1 MVNQTDVNH
10 ATAGTLAQ
18 DAAVTPESVIE
29 SLRELRAQIPNY
41 VQLPL
46 PIAATLRSVSALNGE
61 FTQAAISAVGASE
74 TVQATVGQTSDQ
86 MQAEVDAIARW
97 SVVRDE
103 LKATLDGVTSAVLT
117 MKHTLGQSALLAYTV
132 SKKLV
137 RAPKHADLLPHV
149 ALMRKTNRLGR
160 SRKVQTQTPAPAPA
174 PNPAPAPPPVI
185 HV

>member
-1 MVNQTDVNH
+1 
-10 ATAGTLAQ
+10 
-18 DAAVTPESVIE
+18 
-29 SLRELRAQIPNY
+29 
-41 VQLPL
+41 
-46 PIAATLRSVSALNGE
+46 
-61 FTQAAISAVGASE
+61 
-74 TVQATVGQTSDQ
+74 

-97 SVVRDE
+97 SLVREE

-117 MKHTLGQSALLAYTV
+117 MKHTLGQSALLTYAV

-137 RAPKHADLLPHV
+137 RTPKHADLLPHV

-160 SRKVQTQTPAPAPA
+160 SRKAQTQTPAPAPA